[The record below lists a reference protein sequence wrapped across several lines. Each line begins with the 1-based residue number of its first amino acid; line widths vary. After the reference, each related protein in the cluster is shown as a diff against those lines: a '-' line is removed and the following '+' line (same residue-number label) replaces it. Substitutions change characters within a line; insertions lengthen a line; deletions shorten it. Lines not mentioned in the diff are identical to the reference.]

1 MAEKIYPFPWNG
13 NSLVEKMYEEQ
24 NYKVITT
31 CSQSGN
37 AILFFSGNGLYFPD
51 ETETFYDT
59 ICKKDRYEWENVAKS
74 PLIQRCFSKI
84 IFIRDIYKQW
94 YVKGINHKVNSVTK
108 LIELMRHLTQGEH
121 IVTCGNSAGGYMAVL
136 VGKEIGAERIFSFSG
151 QFSCWNRIN
160 EEPMLQLY
168 KRDSDYNKWYGT
180 EHLLKKSGGV
190 FYFYPAYCK
199 QDEEQIVLA
208 KDAVEEGIYPFA
220 FDGDVHGVTVAA
232 ECYKYILT
240 MDNGRL
246 IDLSEK
252 YKSQVIQKDDFFFDV
267 LHMAQGASGKLG
279 FAEAVLAIGR
289 LIKREG
295 RKQNLVVCP
304 YGEKGRLV
312 KSVLNE
318 IFGIREMAVVD
329 NHLCATEEGIISIA
343 ELAKAKEKY
352 TVLLSTEKS
361 DIKEYL
367 MDEIS
372 KSELAD
378 VFDVSALGRCE

>member
-1 MAEKIYPFPWNG
+1 
-13 NSLVEKMYEEQ
+13 
-24 NYKVITT
+24 
-31 CSQSGN
+31 
-37 AILFFSGNGLYFPD
+37 
-51 ETETFYDT
+51 
-59 ICKKDRYEWENVAKS
+59 
-74 PLIQRCFSKI
+74 
-84 IFIRDIYKQW
+84 
-94 YVKGINHKVNSVTK
+94 
-108 LIELMRHLTQGEH
+108 
-121 IVTCGNSAGGYMAVL
+121 MAVL

-168 KRDSDYNKWYGT
+168 KSDSDYNKWYGT

-367 MDEIS
+367 MHEIS
-372 KSELAD
+372 KSEHAD